1 MKNTAKNKGFVRIIA
16 TVALEVLFD
25 RNEPVDRASEGGEN
39 NPYGSN
45 IEIDVVDGAEGVI
58 CVVAKSGR
66 ILWKNPAW
74 ESSDSED
81 STKEET
87 ELESDLE
94 TETETETEAW
104 DETGAET
111 E

>member
-1 MKNTAKNKGFVRIIA
+1 MENTAKNKGFVRIIA
-16 TVALEVLFD
+16 TVASEVLFD
-25 RNEPVDRASEGGEN
+25 SNEPVDRDSEGGEN
-39 NPYGSN
+39 NPYGSDP
-45 IEIDVVDGAEGVI
+45 EIDVVDGAEGVI

-74 ESSDSED
+74 ESSDSEG
-81 STKEET
+81 STEEET
-87 ELESDLE
+87 ESESDLG
-94 TETETETEAW
+94 TETETEAW